1 MAIESVFI
9 ENNTSCMQDEV
20 LAHRLGLIPIHA
32 DATKFNFKAPYQSPD
47 DSNTLVFSLH
57 VRCDRLPG
65 VSASASRQESLTHP
79 SVYSGDITWVPQGT
93 QAAEFADDPIQP
105 AYNDIVITKLTANQ
119 EIKLTLHAVKGI
131 GRDHAKFSPVATAFY
146 RILPEIRLLRPIVGK
161 DAELLQKCFSKGVI
175 EVIEENGVKQAKVVA
190 PRLDMISR
198 EVFRHPQFKDAVVLS
213 RVRNH
218 FLFEVESASTLSPV
232 VHVIRSFQVL
242 SKKCEQL
249 LGCLDRLG
257 GSSTTKSE

>member
-1 MAIESVFI
+1 
-9 ENNTSCMQDEV
+9 
-20 LAHRLGLIPIHA
+20 
-32 DATKFNFKAPYQSPD
+32 
-47 DSNTLVFSLH
+47 
-57 VRCDRLPG
+57 
-65 VSASASRQESLTHP
+65 
-79 SVYSGDITWVPQGT
+79 
-93 QAAEFADDPIQP
+93 
-105 AYNDIVITKLTANQ
+105 
-119 EIKLTLHAVKGI
+119 
-131 GRDHAKFSPVATAFY
+131 
-146 RILPEIRLLRPIVGK
+146 
-161 DAELLQKCFSKGVI
+161 
-175 EVIEENGVKQAKVVA
+175 
-190 PRLDMISR
+190 MISR